1 MSENKFEVGQRVVL
15 LSGSDLETHN
25 EYEDDCTRGVVK
37 SIDEDGKVLVKWDD
51 SYRNRNRNRKT
62 DKHNADELIT
72 EVVADEILSKLEAE
86 FEAWAGPIREKL
98 KQAGALLKEAD
109 ELADKHGRDLT
120 QMCKL
125 TGPLTSAM
133 DEVGWR
139 TSSLTC

>member
-1 MSENKFEVGQRVVL
+1 MSDTKFEVGQRVVL
-15 LSGSDLETHN
+15 VSGSNLETHN

-37 SIDEDGKVLVKWDD
+37 SIDENGKVLVRWDG
-51 SYRNRNRNRKT
+51 SYRKHNPG
-62 DKHNADELIT
+62 KHNADELIT
-72 EVVADEILSKLEAE
+72 EVAADEILSKLEAE

-98 KQAGALLKEAD
+98 EQAGALLKEAD

-120 QMCKL
+120 EMWDL
-125 TGPLTSAM
+125 TSPLTSAM

>member
-1 MSENKFEVGQRVVL
+1 MSDTKFEVGQRVVL
-15 LSGSDLETHN
+15 VSGSNLETHN

-37 SIDEDGKVLVKWDD
+37 SIDENGKVLVRWDG
-51 SYRNRNRNRKT
+51 SYRKPNPG
-62 DKHNADELIT
+62 KHNADELIT
-72 EVVADEILSKLEAE
+72 EVAADEILSKLEAE

-98 KQAGALLKEAD
+98 EQAGALLKEAG

-120 QMCKL
+120 EMWDL
-125 TGPLTSAM
+125 TSPLTSAM